1 MNIQSFIFTLF
12 DRQSGFSTHHAGEIE
27 NAALFLRLDL
37 PSFSKTFFNSEKF
50 ENADFAFT
58 DGRKTV

>member
-12 DRQSGFSTHHAGEIE
+12 DRQSEFSAHHAGDIG
-27 NAALFLRLDL
+27 NAALFLRLGL
-37 PSFSKTFFNSEKF
+37 QSFSKTFFNSEKF
-50 ENADFAFT
+50 ENADFVFT